1 MNHMYIFVTALFAA
15 LTMVPVLCNW
25 ALENNKVD
33 LPDARK
39 IHKTPVPRLGGVAI
53 FLAFLCSQLL
63 YVEMTRE
70 MRGILA
76 GGLVIF
82 LTGLLD
88 DLQGLSARSKFVGQ
102 FFGCLLAATIGN
114 LWIFNLGNLFGFGA
128 IHLPLALAV
137 PFTLFSCVGLINAIN
152 LIDGLDGLAGGVSV
166 VALGAFFVLALQ
178 DGNLPAAA
186 LSAGLLGALLGFL
199 KYNFF
204 PARIFMGDAGSL
216 TVGYFLAILAIMLTQ
231 SPGSIVTPVLPVL
244 ILGLPVVD
252 TVWVMSR
259 RLLEGSSPFAA
270 DRTHVHHKFLD
281 LGLQHRFTVIVIFA
295 ISMFWALA
303 SLFWRDRP
311 DWWLLSI
318 YLLVSGVLYLCLRYL
333 TNNRQRFS
341 LFNKDSAE
349 GLRNTA
355 TYQRIS
361 LLVDR
366 TWLAIAGGGFVY
378 LGLLA
383 SFNADAMGRF
393 WQVNGLLFLTAAGL
407 LLITRDGNNPF
418 LLSTVYVAGLLLT
431 LELEPLSRLP
441 FSAGWTLGQVSDLLF
456 CILGILLFCKIAFR
470 RDGDFFISSADL
482 LFFGLS
488 LLFLLLLADDWNLQ
502 GSPEVLLKGIIFYV
516 ALKLTAARSRRM
528 ASLLIASILA
538 TLLTVTLRGWWL

>member
-114 LWIFNLGNLFGFGA
+114 LWIFNLGNLFGFGV

-166 VALGAFFVLALQ
+166 VALGAFFVLAIQ

-244 ILGLPVVD
+244 VLGLPVVD

-311 DWWLLSI
+311 GWWLLSI

-333 TNNRQRFS
+333 TKNRQRFS

-431 LELEPLSRLP
+431 LELEPLARLP

-456 CILGILLFCKIAFR
+456 CILGVLLFCKIAFR